1 MNSLSMVL
9 KKDGAQLKRRR
20 DGSNNA
26 MVFIAPRAQNFLSR
40 PNKTAVTHSLSEL
53 SPAATYV
60 LAQRHQQQ
68 QQQRKQQT
76 KPEQSRPQEQQQ
88 SQENDKDKEEK
99 EKEKEKGKEKGKEE
113 KKERDKKGKIEET
126 IKSQSPPSR
135 RRLTLDVSERWE
147 GDIKNATEV
156 QANPSYYNTPTH
168 LPL

>member
-1 MNSLSMVL
+1 MNALSMVL

-26 MVFIAPRAQNFLSR
+26 IVFIAPRAQNFLSR

-68 QQQRKQQT
+68 QQRKQQT

-99 EKEKEKGKEKGKEE
+99 EKEKEKAKEKGKEKGKEE

-126 IKSQSPPSR
+126 TKSQSPPSR

-156 QANPSYYNTPTH
+156 QPKPI
-168 LPL
+168 PL